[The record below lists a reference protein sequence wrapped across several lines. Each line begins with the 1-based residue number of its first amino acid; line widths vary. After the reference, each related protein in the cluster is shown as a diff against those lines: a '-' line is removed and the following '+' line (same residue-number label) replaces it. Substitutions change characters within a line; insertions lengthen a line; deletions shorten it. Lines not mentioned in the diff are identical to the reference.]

1 MKSKLLTSLAAA
13 LSLHFASCAAG
24 PNTQAGALTGAALG
38 GVAGAIIGNN
48 VGDGDAGTG
57 ALIGAAV
64 GGAAGAA
71 AVAATRHPCSLAAAP
86 GAACGERTGDQSAF
100 VLLAVKC
107 VRVYEHRGGVAALSR
122 SEPATGG
129 APSPKLATFTFGV
142 L

>member
-1 MKSKLLTSLAAA
+1 MKSKLLTTLAAA

-64 GGAAGAA
+64 GGAAGADVIEQWELKNA
-71 AVAATRHPCSLAAAP
+71 WVKSVKY
-86 GAACGERTGDQSAF
+86 GELSYESDDMVNIDMTLRYDF
-100 VLLAVKC
+100 AVK
-107 VRVYEHRGGVAALSR
+107 
-122 SEPATGG
+122 T
-129 APSPKLATFTFGV
+129 K
-142 L
+142 